1 MDSRQKVIREI
12 KKVGRWAP
20 TPILCLGA
28 NDVSHVPI
36 GLGTRIGAGA
46 VGLVPAKQ
54 NDPC

>member
-36 GLGTRIGAGA
+36 GLGTRIGEGGQGDSR
-46 VGLVPAKQ
+46 VSTSQ
-54 NDPC
+54 SE